1 MTDAAPSAKQLAQP
15 QRQTPLRKQVLIVD
29 DEPELLLSIASG
41 CEHHPRFQVLTAEN
55 GREAIDIL
63 DKNNLDLVVAD
74 LRMPVMDGIELLEVM
89 GDSFPEV
96 PHIVMTAFG
105 NPVIETQLKKAGALE
120 VLEKPLDIEALEQA
134 INRALDIHE
143 EQSCSLSGLSLSSF
157 LQLIAME
164 QKTVHL
170 KIFHPSGKNG
180 SLFFR
185 EGELIDAEH
194 ADLTGDE
201 AVLEMLTWENIRVG
215 MKEFAAPFPESRMQ
229 SELLPLL
236 FAAAQREDH
245 QEANCEDP
253 LETAR
258 QELEKMQG
266 AERQQTTFT
275 LTTTGGSNMAGIKDL
290 LKKMAEE
297 LDGVIAVQVSGMDG
311 ITLAMHNPTGAD
323 AEAFSAKFAMIMKL
337 AEKSVNS
344 LKGLGAFEEN
354 MVQTQNAWIL
364 TKFIT
369 SQYYVGIAV
378 SREGTLGNVRL
389 TAQRYL
395 EQLRSMLTKTE

>member
-1 MTDAAPSAKQLAQP
+1 MTDAAPGEESP
-15 QRQTPLRKQVLIVD
+15 QTLRLPSPSLKQVLIVD

-41 CEHHPRFQVLTAEN
+41 FESHPRFRVLTAEN

-89 GDSFPEV
+89 SDSFPEV

-120 VLEKPLDIEALEQA
+120 VLEKPLDIDALDQA

-170 KIFHPSGKNG
+170 KIFHPSGGNG

-194 ADLTGDE
+194 GDLTGDE
-201 AVLEMLTWENIRVG
+201 AVLAMLTWENIRVG
-215 MKEFAAPFPESRMQ
+215 MKEFAAPFPESRME

-236 FAAAQREDH
+236 FTAAQREEHEEKD
-245 QEANCEDP
+245 CEDP

-258 QELEKMQG
+258 QELARVQEE
-266 AERQQTTFT
+266 ERRQTTFT
-275 LTTTGGSNMAGIKDL
+275 LTATGGDMAGIKDL

-297 LDGVIAVQVSGMDG
+297 MDGVIAVQVSGLDG

-323 AEAFSAKFAMIMKL
+323 AEAFSAKFAMVMKL
-337 AEKSVNS
+337 VEKSVSS

-354 MVQTQNAWIL
+354 LVQAQNAWIL

-369 SQYYVGIAV
+369 PQYYIGIAV

-395 EQLRSMLTKTE
+395 EQLRSLLTKPE